1 MLTSVNSSQ
10 TAATAGSTAVS
21 SSTKSA
27 SSNSLAG
34 GGTAFSE
41 VLESQSEAPSSG
53 GDLFTAL
60 AALRQKLDA
69 GYDWRQL
76 SGSPAGTP
84 AGSQAAS
91 QESSVKR
98 AVSRSEVSGADRVT
112 VSTESDSSSIE
123 GTGDSADFSPTYL
136 EPLGLGPDG
145 SRQTLN
151 PKQWASRETAEA
163 LAKSLGA
170 NGIVEL
176 TLDGPFHWS
185 VPQYL
190 LDFGSVQLNA
200 GLVADLYSK
209 YDKNMVDS
217 MVQKEIAVSR
227 GAVA

>member
-21 SSTKSA
+21 SSTKS
-27 SSNSLAG
+27 SSSSSLA
-34 GGTAFSE
+34 TFSE
-41 VLESQSEAPSSG
+41 VLGSQSEAPSSG

-76 SGSPAGTP
+76 SGSPAG
-84 AGSQAAS
+84 SQAAS
-91 QESSVKR
+91 EESSVKR
-98 AVSRSEVSGADRVT
+98 AVARTEVSGADRVT
-112 VSTESDSSSIE
+112 LSTESDSSSIE
-123 GTGDSADFSPTYL
+123 GTGYSADFSPTYL